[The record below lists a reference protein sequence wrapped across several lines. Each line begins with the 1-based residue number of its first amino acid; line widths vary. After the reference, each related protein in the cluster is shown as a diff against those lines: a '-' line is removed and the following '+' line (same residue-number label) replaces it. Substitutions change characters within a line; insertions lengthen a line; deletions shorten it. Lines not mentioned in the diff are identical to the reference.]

1 MGRSAGSIR
10 GLGIFVGFPLFKY
23 LDHTIP
29 SVCQNQFFAPDVR
42 LCFSVTN
49 TSEQLITLDGTIC
62 SAISKLEVYCGSFLL
77 VSLQEYGALFS
88 MLYETQAPSTHV
100 SGLVRHPAGL
110 GRSERWRHCDATEKL
125 KEVEGGKEPRKKIG
139 ARPAGSNAGRLT
151 GAAAANHKKM
161 G

>member
-1 MGRSAGSIR
+1 MLLSYAGPDPWGDLR
-10 GLGIFVGFPLFKY
+10 GPFADSGFSLGFLYSSTWI
-23 LDHTIP
+23 TIP

-125 KEVEGGKEPRKKIG
+125 KEIG
-139 ARPAGSNAGRLT
+139 ARPAVSNAGRLT